1 METLFARRENL
12 LLKFGRKCAFLP
24 QTRHLFPLKKINN
37 AMRTRN
43 QEKYEV
49 VHAHTS
55 RLMNS
60 TVPHIQRLLNK
71 EENEIN

>member
-1 METLFARRENL
+1 MEILFARREKL
-12 LLKFGRKCAFLP
+12 QLKFRKKCAVLP
-24 QTRHLFPLKKINN
+24 QTRHLFPFKKKNH

-49 VHAHTS
+49 VHVHTS

-60 TVPHIQRLLNK
+60 TVPHIQRLLNI
-71 EENEIN
+71 EEKGLN